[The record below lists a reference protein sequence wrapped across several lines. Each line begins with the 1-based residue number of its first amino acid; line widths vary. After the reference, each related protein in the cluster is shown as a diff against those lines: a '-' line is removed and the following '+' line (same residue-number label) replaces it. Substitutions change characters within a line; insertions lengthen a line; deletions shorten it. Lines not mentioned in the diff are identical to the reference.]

1 MGSFHG
7 SRVYNGILLSTGL
20 SRALRQSREVCLCFR
35 YLRRVILS
43 IACDVGL
50 EKAVTY
56 AKSMF
61 KNWMEFDNRY
71 DGPCISRVG
80 AFLHT
85 VLYFSLIRD

>member
-1 MGSFHG
+1 M
-7 SRVYNGILLSTGL
+7 
-20 SRALRQSREVCLCFR
+20 
-35 YLRRVILS
+35 ILS